1 MSGRATRA
9 TAGAQAETGR
19 PPQVRSTAGVLTKT
33 GSTKSTAGV
42 LAKTGL
48 RTAGVLTKTGRLPK
62 TVAGVLAKTGPLG

>member
-1 MSGRATRA
+1 
-9 TAGAQAETGR
+9 
-19 PPQVRSTAGVLTKT
+19 VLTKT

-62 TVAGVLAKTGPLG
+62 TVAGVLAKTGPQG